1 MDNSVKKRE
10 WVKTAAI
17 IFLAILLVL
26 TFFSRTIMNASLPE
40 VAAQQ
45 VSSGAINARIR
56 GTAAVEANEVY
67 NVTIKQTRK
76 VASVMATVGQQ
87 VNVGDVLFVLEA
99 EDSSEV
105 SDAEDALQQAQDTY
119 DSKLIAAGNDAATK
133 NREVEKAREA
143 YNKALALYNQ
153 YSTMPASQIEANIIK
168 LNQQKKDLETEKTAL
183 TQQKTE
189 AEKKRDENSTG
200 ITELEADVTALG
212 NLKKAVDTLKSDQY
226 IFQTDYDA
234 LFGFARWLL
243 GVKTNE
249 VSNEYFQLIWDQCRG
264 KDENQIAAALA
275 KNETVMS
282 DLVEF
287 ARKNPNNGN
296 EECDLSRFFDSDGKL
311 RYKDLALAYTTLT
324 ADKEAID
331 ALNPLDINYDITVG
345 NVVNNDK
352 LNNQY
357 EKAAA
362 DLKARKDVVDG
373 FKREIDG
380 YEASITVLDNK
391 IADVDDEVGRLTDA
405 KQYASAVEE
414 KKSALEDLI
423 FTQGLADSSN
433 IEMQAAK
440 RDVEKKKEA
449 LEKLRA
455 NADEVEV
462 KSTVVGTVGSISVT
476 AGTTAG
482 ADTPLATINVTD
494 RGYTVKIE
502 VDTEQAKKV
511 RVGDTAELVNFWG
524 GDVTATLDK
533 ISGSQNQGKKTLE
546 FKITGDIEPGQNV
559 TLSIGQKSANYDAL
573 VPLSALHEDSNGK
586 FVYVMTTKSSPLGN
600 RYIATRVTVQELARD
615 DKSAAV
621 SGVSMGDFVITT
633 SDKPFDAGSQ
643 VRLADNG

>member
-17 IFLAILLVL
+17 IFLAVLLVL

-99 EDSSEV
+99 EDSDEV
-105 SDAEDALQQAQDTY
+105 SAAEEALQSAQDAY

-153 YSTMPASQIEANIIK
+153 YSTVPASQIEANIIK
-168 LNQQKKDLETEKTAL
+168 LNQQKKDLEKEKTAL

-226 IFQTDYDA
+226 IFQRDYDTLLA
-234 LFGFARWLL
+234 FAKYLYDR
-243 GVKTNE
+243 GTNAGQ
-249 VSNEYFQLIWDQCRG
+249 NI
-264 KDENQIAAALA
+264 NQVAAALA
-275 KNETVMS
+275 KDEDFFNQMASEAALPGGYEKVS
-282 DLVEF
+282 DVE
-287 ARKNPNNGN
+287 GN
-296 EECDLSRFFDSDGKL
+296 
-311 RYKDLALAYTTLT
+311 YKALALAYTTLT
-324 ADKEAID
+324 ADQEAID
-331 ALNPLDINYDITVG
+331 ALNPNEINYDILGSNGTVS
-345 NVVNNDK
+345 NSK
-352 LNNQY
+352 LDRIY
-357 EKAAA
+357 TEKS
-362 DLKARKDVVDG
+362 DELKARKDVVDG

-380 YEASITVLDNK
+380 YEASITALDNK
-391 IADVDDEVGRLTDA
+391 IADVDDEVSRLGEA
-405 KQYASAVEE
+405 KTYASDVED
-414 KKSALEDLI
+414 KKSALEDLL
-423 FTQGLADSSN
+423 FTQGLADTSS

-440 RDVEKKKEA
+440 RDVEKKQEA
-449 LEKLRA
+449 LDKLRE

-600 RYIATRVTVQELARD
+600 RYIATRVSVQELARD

>member
-17 IFLAILLVL
+17 IFLAVLLVL

-226 IFQTDYDA
+226 VFQRDYDI
-234 LFGFARWLL
+234 LIKFAEYLH
-243 GVKTNE
+243 GIDAQTINND
-249 VSNEYFQLIWDQCRG
+249 NEYFNLLWNQCRG
-264 KDENQIAAALA
+264 QDVNQIAAALA
-275 KNETVMS
+275 KDET
-282 DLVEF
+282 
-287 ARKNPNNGN
+287 
-296 EECDLSRFFDSDGKL
+296 FFNAIVAKATEYNDIAAVNTAG
-311 RYKDLALAYTTLT
+311 YKALALAYTTLT
-324 ADKEAID
+324 ADQEAID

-352 LNNQY
+352 LNKQY

-600 RYIATRVTVQELARD
+600 RYIATRATVQELARD